1 MLSVS
6 LREEVQKALGV
17 EWKGFAERHPRLAE
31 VIDQNLLFEQAA
43 ACIADDAQ
51 FQAAMAEA
59 AGLAQAGSII
69 ADAVK
74 RFVGQWLGKLLG

>member
-6 LREEVQKALGV
+6 LRDEVQKAIAV
-17 EWKGFAERHPRLAE
+17 EWKAFAERHPRLAE

-43 ACIADDAQ
+43 ACIADDEQ
-51 FQAAMAEA
+51 FQAVMAEA

-69 ADAVK
+69 ADAVQ
-74 RFVGQWLGKLLG
+74 RFVADWLGKLF